1 MKVIFPLSV
10 AQLSIFILLS
20 KLTTIHLPS
29 MEGCHA
35 VYESHAKAL
44 SLNITIKIIYCIKQ
58 MEKWLKIDFISDS
71 IKIKYI

>member
-1 MKVIFPLSV
+1 
-10 AQLSIFILLS
+10 
-20 KLTTIHLPS
+20 